1 MLYRLFLTTC
11 CNAAMRVIILVWF
24 QSVEKK
30 DQEGICHLWQT
41 KESKLPEQPP
51 CCGLYLYNTLLHLF
65 HAFTHEPAGS
75 KTEETAELLFWNLE
89 GKKSG
94 LWLTGLF
101 LVVMA
106 AFVQIRTSC
115 FSDNGWQ
122 KYLGKL
128 GRAAWCG
135 WCLSNPANRI
145 RREDRRGRLA
155 AVYNAGMDLKRSKG
169 LQEALW
175 RRWGS
180 LGWSAGVYILPAWT
194 YGLALQINIQRHLIL
209 PSVRWQIEG
218 RVMWIKDGRD
228 IEIKREAFIKMPLF

>member
-1 MLYRLFLTTC
+1 MISVGREERSGRNLSFVADKREQTSWAAPLLWTVPVQYTAASLSCIHTRTCRLKNRRDCGTSVLESRRQEKWPVANWIVSGGHGSFCPNQNFL
-11 CNAAMRVIILVWF
+11 F
-24 QSVEKK
+24 
-30 DQEGICHLWQT
+30 
-41 KESKLPEQPP
+41 
-51 CCGLYLYNTLLHLF
+51 F
-65 HAFTHEPAGS
+65 
-75 KTEETAELLFWNLE
+75 
-89 GKKSG
+89 
-94 LWLTGLF
+94 
-101 LVVMA
+101 
-106 AFVQIRTSC
+106 
-115 FSDNGWQ
+115 NGWQ

-169 LQEALW
+169 LQKALW
-175 RRWGS
+175 RRWCS